1 MPRIQCLLGP
11 QSDIYVGGVAYN
23 FTTDEHGRA
32 VANVPSQLHAQC
44 FLSTQ
49 HYRLVPDDMILG
61 DAVATDDFVN
71 EGGMQVVSQIVEPGA
86 SNQQPADDNGTGV
99 DNSAGT
105 GDDNGAGDDTNAE
118 NGDQDGQKDE
128 GQGET
133 PPPAGESGEQSK
145 APEGEGVK
153 EAPKPDAPKPEKKR
167 AGRPKKADAATKPN
181 AE

>member
-49 HYRLVPDDMILG
+49 HYRLLPDDMILG
-61 DAVATDDFVN
+61 DAVQTEQLVNDDDM
-71 EGGMQVVSQIVEPGA
+71 EVVSQIVEPGA
-86 SNQQPADDNGTGV
+86 SNQQSADDTGNGG
-99 DNSAGT
+99 DHSGANS
-105 GDDNGAGDDTNAE
+105 DENGAGEDADAS
-118 NGDQDGQKDE
+118 NGDQDGQKGDE
-128 GQGET
+128 SQQPNGQ
-133 PPPAGESGEQSK
+133 PGEQQK
-145 APEGEGVK
+145 APEGEGTTVT
-153 EAPKPDAPKPEKKR
+153 PQPDASDVAKPEKKK
-167 AGRPKKADAATKPN
+167 AGRPKKADAATKVN

>member
-49 HYRLVPDDMILG
+49 HYRLLPDDMILG
-61 DAVATDDFVN
+61 DAVQTDKIVN
-71 EGGMQVVSQIVEPGA
+71 DDDMEVVSQIVEPGA
-86 SNQQPADDNGTGV
+86 SNQQSTEDTSNGGANDDE
-99 DNSAGT
+99 
-105 GDDNGAGDDTNAE
+105 NA
-118 NGDQDGQKDE
+118 
-128 GQGET
+128 
-133 PPPAGESGEQSK
+133 ASEQPK
-145 APEGEGVK
+145 EPEGEGTAEVPQPDP
-153 EAPKPDAPKPEKKR
+153 ADAPQPEKKK
-167 AGRPKKADAATKPN
+167 AGRPKKADAATKVN